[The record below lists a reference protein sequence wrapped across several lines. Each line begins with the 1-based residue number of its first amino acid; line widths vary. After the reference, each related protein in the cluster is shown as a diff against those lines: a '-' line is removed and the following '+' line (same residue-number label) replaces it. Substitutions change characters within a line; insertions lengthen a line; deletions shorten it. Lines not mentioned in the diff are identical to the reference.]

1 MCLSRWLVDD
11 VSCDAVLSG
20 LLSMSSVNSYFY
32 GAVVT
37 IVAVHVFLAIF
48 IYSAVN
54 DSVKPVTHKAD

>member
-1 MCLSRWLVDD
+1 